1 MSMSDR
7 DIFRL
12 LIGDRDGELFTDD
25 EVDAFIALAG
35 GSVPLAAAM
44 ALESMAGDRAAEFA
58 SVTLMDLSVTD
69 GDATAALMERAAR
82 LRQQAA
88 ETPAVGF
95 AQLTVDANSYL
106 DECVRAIV
114 NGED

>member
-1 MSMSDR
+1 MMSDR

-12 LIGDRDGELFTDD
+12 LTGDREGAFFTDD
-25 EVDAFIALAG
+25 EADALIMVAG

-44 ALESMAGDRAAEFA
+44 ALESIAGERAGEYA

-69 GDATAALMERAAR
+69 GSAADALMERAAR

-88 ETPAVGF
+88 DTPAVGF
-95 AQLTVDANSYL
+95 AQLTLDANSYL
-106 DECVRAIV
+106 DQCVRAVV